1 MSIPKPEKLPLR
13 IKLGNGFG
21 SVAYGVKDNGFTVLL
36 LLFYNQVLG
45 LDAATVGF
53 ILLLALLGDALID
66 PLVGYW
72 SDKTHSRWGKRHPW
86 MYAAILPMAAA
97 WIMLWH
103 PPGVEGQMLYL
114 YLLLFAFLM
123 RAAVSCYEI
132 PALSVV
138 PALTADYDE
147 RTSITRW
154 RYLFAWAGGL
164 TMLLLAFA
172 VFLVPSADYPVGQL
186 NKDGYQLYGW
196 VGAAMMVA
204 ATSIGAL
211 TTHKRLARMADT
223 VPTHLPL
230 GETLRE
236 IRKTLANRAYLILLG
251 SSLFSFV
258 TQGVAFSLTT
268 YLLTYFWEMPQEGF
282 LAYSLTLFVGVIG
295 SFLLVGALQARME
308 KRTGAALLGSLSLVI
323 TLLPYLLRAGGLFPE
338 NGDAALIPTLFT
350 LVTISNALAVAAMML
365 GQSMAADVIEDS
377 QARTGKRE
385 EGLFFSGYFFVQK
398 CSHGLGIFISGSIIS
413 ISGLPAKA
421 VPGQVAAPVL
431 ETLWILYI
439 AVLAVLSLCSIY
451 LISKFPITRAQHQ
464 ARLAELADAQL
475 AKKGI
480 EAPAAS
486 PLGT

>member
-1 MSIPKPEKLPLR
+1 MSVPVPEKLPLR

-21 SVAYGVKDNGFTVLL
+21 SIAYGVKDNGFTVLL

-86 MYAAILPMAAA
+86 MYAAILPMAVA

-114 YLLLFAFLM
+114 YLLVFAFLM

-147 RTSITRW
+147 RTAITRW
-154 RYLFAWAGGL
+154 RFLFAWAGGL

-172 VFLVPSADYPVGQL
+172 VFLVPSEEYPVGQL
-186 NKDGYQLYGW
+186 NMDGYQLYGW
-196 VGAAMMVA
+196 VGAGFMVV
-204 ATSIGAL
+204 ATSVAAL
-211 TTHKRLARMADT
+211 TTHKRLARLPDEA
-223 VPTHLPL
+223 PTHLPL

-236 IRKTLANRAYLILLG
+236 IRKTLSNRAYLILLG

-258 TQGVAFSLTT
+258 TQGVAFSITT
-268 YLLTYFWEMPQEGF
+268 YMLTYFWEMPQEGF
-282 LAYSLTLFVGVIG
+282 LAYSLTLFVGVVG
-295 SFLLVGALQARME
+295 AFLLVGALQARVE
-308 KRTGAALLGSLSLVI
+308 KRTGAVITGSLSLAI
-323 TLLPYLLRAGGLFPE
+323 TLLPYLLRAVGLFPE
-338 NGDAALIPTLFT
+338 NGDPALIPTLFT

-377 QARTGKRE
+377 QSRTGKRE

-421 VPGQVAAPVL
+421 VPGEVAEPVL
-431 ETLWILYI
+431 TSLWVLYI
-439 AVLAVLSLCSIY
+439 AVLAMLSICSIY
-451 LISKFPITRAQHQ
+451 LISKFPITRAAHA
-464 ARLAELADAQL
+464 ARLAELGAADP

-486 PLGT
+486 PQGT

>member
-1 MSIPKPEKLPLR
+1 MTVPPPEKLPLH

-21 SVAYGVKDNGFTVLL
+21 SIAYGVKDNGFATLL

-66 PLVGYW
+66 PMVGYW
-72 SDKTHSRWGKRHPW
+72 SDKTHSKWGKRHPW

-103 PPGVEGQMLYL
+103 PPAMANGVLYL

-123 RAAVSCYEI
+123 RAAVSSYEI

-147 RTSITRW
+147 RTAVTRW
-154 RYLFAWAGGL
+154 RFLFGWAGGL
-164 TMLLLAFA
+164 TMLTLAFA
-172 VFLVPSADYPVGQL
+172 VFLVPSAEYPVGQL

-196 VGAAMMVA
+196 VGAVMMIM
-204 ATSIGAL
+204 ATSIGAMA
-211 TTHKRLARMADT
+211 THKRIAHKPDVA
-223 VPTHLPL
+223 PAHLPL

-236 IRKTLANRAYLILLG
+236 IRKTLSNRAYLILIG

-258 TQGVAFSLTT
+258 VQGVAFSMAT
-268 YLLTYFWEMPQEGF
+268 YMLTYYWEMPQEGF
-282 LAYSLTLFVGVIG
+282 LAYSLTLFVGVVG
-295 SFLLVGALQARME
+295 AFLLVGALQSRIE
-308 KRTGAALLGSLSLVI
+308 KRSGAVLAGSLSLMI
-323 TLLPYLLRAGGLFPE
+323 TILPYLLRAAGLFPE
-338 NGDAALIPTLFT
+338 NGHPALIPTLFT
-350 LVTISNALAVAAMML
+350 MVTISNALAVCTMML

-377 QARTGKRE
+377 QARTGKRD

-413 ISGLPAKA
+413 IAGLPAKA
-421 VPGQVAAPVL
+421 VPGEVAEPVL
-431 ETLWILYI
+431 SSLWMLYI
-439 AVLAVLSLCSIY
+439 AALTLLSLGSIY
-451 LISKFPITRAQHQ
+451 VISKFPITRASHA
-464 ARLAELADAQL
+464 ARLAELVKFEM

-486 PLGT
+486 PQET